1 MRGALTPGVPHMPL
15 LVSVV
20 ALIIIGVIFWILG
33 IRSFERR
40 AIG

>member
-1 MRGALTPGVPHMPL
+1 MPFT
-15 LVSVV
+15 VSVA
-20 ALIIIGVIFWILG
+20 ALIVIGVIFWVLG